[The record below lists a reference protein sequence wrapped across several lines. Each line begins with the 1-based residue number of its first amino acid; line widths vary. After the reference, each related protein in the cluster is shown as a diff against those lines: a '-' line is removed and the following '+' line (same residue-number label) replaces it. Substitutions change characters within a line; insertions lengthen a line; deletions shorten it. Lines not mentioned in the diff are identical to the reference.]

1 MPRTVPAV
9 QPVPGTAAAEQAKEA
24 AARAA
29 RQRPHVLLD
38 PDLASRPSAPSAG
51 MPTGMSPGEIAD
63 RIVAKLLE
71 GTGPILLCV
80 PGTLGAAY
88 QSSMLA
94 TARSFVRSASGPVSV
109 ASIPYPNGV
118 VNVVTRFLGIG
129 GEAADNVLALV
140 LQRLRHAAPGR
151 PILLTGES
159 QGAWLIAETLRAD
172 PELAA
177 AVTRVA
183 LFAKPGF
190 VALPAGVG
198 AARAGAAM
206 LPAAADAATGILEF
220 RHTDDIVP
228 SLFHRLGSTVA
239 MGYVDAIG
247 AWRRTGTFDYPPHHY
262 DLHGDE
268 ATRWLLLGKPTRDPV
283 HHSATHRTGPA
294 A

>member
-1 MPRTVPAV
+1 MP
-9 QPVPGTAAAEQAKEA
+9 K
-24 AARAA
+24 
-29 RQRPHVLLD
+29 
-38 PDLASRPSAPSAG
+38 
-51 MPTGMSPGEIAD
+51 GMSPAEIAD
-63 RIVAKLLE
+63 RIVATLLQ
-71 GTGPILLCV
+71 GQGPILLCV
-80 PGTLGAAY
+80 PGTLGTTY

-94 TARSFVRSASGPVSV
+94 TARAFVGAADGPVSV
-109 ASIPYPNGV
+109 ASIPYRNGV
-118 VNVVTRFLGIG
+118 GDVVTRFLKLGQDEG
-129 GEAADNVLALV
+129 QNVLALV
-140 LQRLRHAAPGR
+140 LRRLRALAPGR

-172 PELAA
+172 PKLAA

-239 MGYVDAIG
+239 MGYVEAIG
-247 AWRRTGTFDYPPHHY
+247 SWRRTGTFDYPPHHY
-262 DLHGDE
+262 DSHGAE
-268 ATRWLLLGKPTRDPV
+268 AARWLLLGAPARAPV
-283 HHSATHRTGPA
+283 HHSAEHRADPA